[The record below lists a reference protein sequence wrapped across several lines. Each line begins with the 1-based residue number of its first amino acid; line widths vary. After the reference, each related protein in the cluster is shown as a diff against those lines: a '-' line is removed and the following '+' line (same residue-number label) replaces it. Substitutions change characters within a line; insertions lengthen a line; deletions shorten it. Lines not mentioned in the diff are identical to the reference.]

1 MSSFFLHHCQQML
14 FLVFLMTA
22 IVTGVTTHCGFDLHF
37 PDDKWC
43 GPSFHYRKSPTH
55 KPSSC
60 ELFQRCD
67 CAFHQCQV
75 WMKLQLAFHHLLLT
89 ILQLSH
95 ASPPFLH
102 QSVTLHAFS
111 LNASPYMPVVVLPYF
126 SRYCTIRFKMYPLFF
141 VCFLMYYLCEKYYK
155 PITVQYYTTD
165 CVSRDT

>member
-1 MSSFFLHHCQQML
+1 MAAPVYVPASSEHELLFSTPLPADVISGLFDDSHCNRCE
-14 FLVFLMTA
+14 
-22 IVTGVTTHCGFDLHF
+22 VTSHCGFDLHF
-37 PDDKWC
+37 PDGKWC
-43 GPSFHYRKSPTH
+43 RPSFHYRKSPTY

-75 WMKLQLAFHHLLLT
+75 WMKLQLAFHHLWLT

-141 VCFLMYYLCEKYYK
+141 VFAF
-155 PITVQYYTTD
+155 
-165 CVSRDT
+165 